1 MRWLLYILFC
11 LPLGVL
17 AQNVQ
22 SNDVVAVNDAPKVV
36 VVTDTP
42 PQPVNQ
48 GVIRVRK
55 PVIRPY
61 FKCEYYLTLAHVRE
75 VEVEVIGP
83 DGFPA
88 RDRLPVFD
96 STTYSQSFERLHPQ
110 KEIHFSR
117 QLVDTIDFCYAF
129 EDTSSVDTM
138 LVEMWIGSN
147 GKVKWK
153 DADTVY
159 AGEMPAELRAELYRY
174 VMTISDWGKGGGY
187 KEPKKFMRKQRRAGE
202 SYYCQMYIIAS
213 ARPLTAEQKHTGAR
227 YTPIDIPLNSP
238 EGDDESEKDLIEG
251 KRTKPAND
259 SIPRK

>member
-1 MRWLLYILFC
+1 MF
-11 LPLGVL
+11 LPLGL
-17 AQNVQ
+17 FAQNVRPYEPVAMNNRTQ
-22 SNDVVAVNDAPKVV
+22 VVAPP
-36 VVTDTP
+36 DTK
-42 PQPVNQ
+42 PVPQ
-48 GVIRVRK
+48 GVIKVRK
-55 PVIRPY
+55 PQIRPY

-75 VEVEVIGP
+75 VEVEVTGP

-96 STTYSQSFERLHPQ
+96 STTYSESFERLYPQ

-117 QLVDTIDFCYAF
+117 QLVDTIDFCYSF
-129 EDTSSVDTM
+129 EDTANVDTM
-138 LVEMWIGSN
+138 FIEMWIGSN

-159 AGEMPAELRAELYRY
+159 AGEMPAGLRAELYRY

-213 ARPLTAEQKHTGAR
+213 ARPLTSEQRHTGAR
-227 YTPIDIPLNSP
+227 YAPFDIPLNSP
-238 EGDDESEKDLIEG
+238 PGDEQQKDFIEG
-251 KRTKPAND
+251 NRVKPKND
-259 SIPRK
+259 SAGK